1 MPTIALVVFDWAG
14 TTIDFG
20 CLAPVA
26 PFIESFARHGVQVT
40 TVEAREPMGLHK
52 REHLKAMLRM
62 PEIAAKWRSIHG
74 ADASEADVDL
84 LYKAFI
90 PLQMEVID
98 RHSELVPELAP
109 CVASL
114 RAAGIKIGATTGYF
128 RAAAE
133 RVYESARR
141 QGYAPDHAVCAE
153 DVSAGRPA
161 PWMIF
166 RIMEALNIFPAARV
180 AKVGDTVPDIDEG
193 LNAGAL
199 TIAVTQ
205 SSSEVGCSL
214 AEWEALPSHVR
225 ATKLARARS
234 TFMNAGAHYVID
246 SLAELPSLL
255 LNHEAG

>member
-1 MPTIALVVFDWAG
+1 MPAISLVVFDWAG

-20 CLAPVA
+20 CLAPVTA
-26 PFIESFARHGVQVT
+26 FVESFARHGVPVT
-40 TVEAREPMGLHK
+40 TAEARKPMGLHK
-52 REHLKAMLRM
+52 REHIKAMLRM
-62 PEIAAKWRSIHG
+62 PEIAAKWRSAHG
-74 ADASEADVDL
+74 ADANEAYIDL
-84 LYKAFI
+84 LYQAFI

-98 RHSELVPELAP
+98 RHSELVPGLKA

-141 QGYAPDHAVCAE
+141 QGYTPDCAVCAE
-153 DVSAGRPA
+153 DVPAGRPA

-166 RIMEALNIFPAARV
+166 RVMEALNIYPAARV
-180 AKVGDTVPDIDEG
+180 AKVGDTVPDIEEG

-205 SSSEVGCSL
+205 SSSEVGCSFP
-214 AEWEALPSHVR
+214 EWESLPSDVR
-225 ATKLARARS
+225 EMKSARARS
-234 TFMNAGAHYVID
+234 IFMTAGAHHVID
-246 SLAELPSLL
+246 SLAELPPLL
-255 LNHEAG
+255 LKLDVG